1 MTVEQITALAQ
12 AGGLILLAVALL
24 TGQVWAKPSVDFLR
38 QMLTESLGRETAL
51 ADALVTNNTLLASN
65 TQLLQDVLKELR
77 DTLRDMRDLKSGRGR
92 A

>member
-1 MTVEQITALAQ
+1 MSVEQITALAQ

-38 QMLTESLGRETAL
+38 SMLTESLARETKL
-51 ADALVTNNTLLASN
+51 SDALGTNTAAM
-65 TQLLQDVLKELR
+65 QEAMKELQR
-77 DTLRDMRDLKSGRGR
+77 RPP